1 MVLTVDRGHSQE
13 HIMGAIC
20 ALLELLSWAGG
31 DPCWA
36 QDRGAGAAS
45 RGVCI
50 TGALFSVQCSV
61 GSQCRPRA
69 CALSM
74 GSTLK
79 IASSLKINDIT
90 KGNGFNKRGFFF
102 SLFSGAARGQLF
114 GQSACLH
121 FFPSSFSLFPG
132 ANEKGPLLT
141 KAICNPGAELG
152 SAFLKLHL
160 SLLLPG

>member
-13 HIMGAIC
+13 HVMGAIC

-102 SLFSGAARGQLF
+102 FPFFRGSERPVIWPVSLFTLF
-114 GQSACLH
+114 SFLL
-121 FFPSSFSLFPG
+121 FSFSWC
-132 ANEKGPLLT
+132 K
-141 KAICNPGAELG
+141 
-152 SAFLKLHL
+152 
-160 SLLLPG
+160 

>member
-102 SLFSGAARGQLF
+102 SFFQGQREASYLASQPVYTFFLPPFLFFLVPMR
-114 GQSACLH
+114 
-121 FFPSSFSLFPG
+121 
-132 ANEKGPLLT
+132 KGP
-141 KAICNPGAELG
+141 C
-152 SAFLKLHL
+152 
-160 SLLLPG
+160 